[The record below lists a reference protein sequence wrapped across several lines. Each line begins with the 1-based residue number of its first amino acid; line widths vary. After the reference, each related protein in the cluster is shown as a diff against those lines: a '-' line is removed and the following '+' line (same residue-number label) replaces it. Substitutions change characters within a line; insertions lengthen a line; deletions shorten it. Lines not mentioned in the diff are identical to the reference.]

1 MRAALLG
8 LSHPHTDIL
17 LTTFENMPEITSVVL
32 WDEDAALVATT
43 KLAQR
48 PKVALTTA
56 DLDRALDQ
64 PGLQFALVCMRN
76 DREAAV
82 AQRVLAAGIH
92 LLAEKPV
99 ALTSAEILSLQEIAD
114 RKRLT
119 ASVLYSRRA
128 HPCMVAA
135 RKMLRD
141 GLVGTLTSMETRF
154 LTTQVRFRNPRHWL
168 FQRKYS
174 GGGILLWL
182 GCHCLDLLH
191 HVPDDEITEVTGYL
205 ATLSGEAIDVEDT
218 ATLALRFR
226 SGAIGTFHAG
236 YCLAFSGGGY
246 VNTKGYDS
254 YLGFYGRKGRI
265 IWPGLDPI
273 LQIEAPPQAG
283 QSAIRQQTFNLP
295 ESNSYGGVFGE
306 AFIRWFIA
314 ATQGRA
320 APPSTLGDALRT
332 ARVIEA
338 AELSAKTGR
347 TVRIEPT
354 PAAPLPPEMGE

>member
-17 LTTFENMPEITSVVL
+17 LTTFENMPEITDVIL
-32 WDEDAALVATT
+32 WDEDPLLVAKT

-48 PKVALTTA
+48 PKVSLTTA
-56 DLDRALDQ
+56 DLDQALGQ
-64 PGLQFALVCMRN
+64 AGLQFALVCVRN
-76 DREAAV
+76 DRGFAV
-82 AQRVLAAGIH
+82 AQRVIAAGIH
-92 LLAEKPV
+92 LLSEKPV
-99 ALTSAEILSLQEIAD
+99 ALTSKEILSLQESAA
-114 RKRLT
+114 KKSVV

-135 RKMLRD
+135 RKMLHASA
-141 GLVGTLTSMETRF
+141 VGQLTSMETRF
-154 LTTQVRFRNPRHWL
+154 LTTQVRFRNPKHWL
-168 FQRKYS
+168 FQRQYS

-191 HVPDDEITEVTGYL
+191 HVPDDEITEVSGFL

-218 ATLALRFR
+218 ATLALKFR
-226 SGAIGTFHAG
+226 SGATGTFHAS
-236 YCLAFSGGGY
+236 YSLAFSGQGY
-246 VNTKGYDS
+246 VNAKGYDS
-254 YLGFYGRKGRI
+254 YLAFNGRAGRI
-265 IWPGLDPI
+265 VWPNLDPQ

-283 QSAIRQQTFNLP
+283 QSAIRQKSFALP
-295 ESNSYGGVFGE
+295 DSKSYGGVYGE

-320 APPSTLGDALRT
+320 APPATLADALRT

-338 AELSAKTGR
+338 AELSSKTGR
-347 TVRIEPT
+347 AVAVVST
-354 PAAPLPPEMGE
+354 PATPAPELRN